1 MLHATLILEVLV
13 LLAVANGSPIAAK
26 RIMGDYLAQPLDGGF
41 MWFDNRPLFGKSKT
55 IRGII
60 VALASTT
67 LASILIG
74 APWTLGLIV
83 GTTSMAGDLV
93 SSFTKRRLG
102 LAPSARATG
111 LDQIPESL
119 LPALACMPLL
129 GLTGADVMAVVLVF
143 FAGSVILSRWLHRLG
158 LRDQPH

>member
-26 RIMGDYLAQPLDGGF
+26 RIMADYLAQPLDGGL

-55 IRGII
+55 IRGITVSI
-60 VALASTT
+60 ASTT
-67 LASILIG
+67 LAAILIG
-74 APWTLGLIV
+74 APWSLGFIV
-83 GTTSMAGDLV
+83 GTTSMAGDLL

-102 LAPSARATG
+102 LAQSARATG

-129 GLTGADVMAVVLVF
+129 GLTGADVAAIVLVF

-158 LRDQPH
+158 FRDQPH